1 MARKTNKT
9 ANIKDVAAL
18 AGVSIAT
25 VSRYL
30 NGNLGR
36 MSAATAEKVKD
47 AIAKLDYVPNSV
59 ARQMIT
65 RSSKLVA
72 VIVANIDDYFSTEL
86 FKGISSILESQGYIG
101 VLFDANADIERE
113 KTLLQ
118 AIGSHMYDGLILQSF
133 SNPQTVRDILH
144 QQMPVVSVDR
154 EMDNCPWPQVITD
167 NYEAAKQA
175 TAHFTQEGFT
185 HVVVL
190 TSELDLSR
198 TRQERYR
205 GILAAAGEANVDM
218 LEVSEA
224 SYNHSEV
231 HQQLTDLIQK
241 ANQKTVVFA
250 LKERWLLEFFPSLI
264 MQGLID
270 NQRVTGTGF
279 ADTDF
284 IRRMEPKLTL
294 LSQNPFLMGASS
306 AEIMLR
312 MLQGEAV
319 QPERMIIPAKL
330 Q

>member
-1 MARKTNKT
+1 MARKANKN

-25 VSRYL
+25 VSRFL

-36 MSAATAEKVKD
+36 MSAATATKVQE
-47 AIAKLDYVPNSV
+47 AITKLNYVPNSV

-65 RSSKLVA
+65 QSSKLIA

-86 FKGISSILESQGYIG
+86 FKGISSILESRGYIG

-113 KTLLQ
+113 KTLLR
-118 AIGSHMYDGLILQSF
+118 AIGSRGFDGLILQSF
-133 SNPQTVRDILH
+133 SNPQTVQEILH

-154 EMDNCPWPQVITD
+154 EMDACPWPQVVTD
-167 NYEAAKQA
+167 NFEAAKAA
-175 TAHFTQEGFT
+175 TTAFRQQGYQ

-190 TSELDLSR
+190 TSELELSR

-205 GILAAAGEANVDM
+205 GILAAAQDVDV
-218 LEVSEA
+218 LEVSES

-231 HQQLTDLIQK
+231 HQRLTQLITQND
-241 ANQKTVVFA
+241 QKTVAFA
-250 LKERWLLEFFPSLI
+250 LKERWLLEFFPNLI
-264 MQGLID
+264 ISGLID
-270 NQRVTGTGF
+270 NQTVTATGF

-294 LSQNPFLMGASS
+294 ITQNPFLMGASS

-312 MLQGEAV
+312 QLAGEKVA
-319 QPERMIIPAKL
+319 PEKMVIPAKL

>member
-1 MARKTNKT
+1 MARKSNKN

-25 VSRYL
+25 VSRFL

-36 MSAATAEKVKD
+36 MSAATATKVQD
-47 AIAKLDYVPNSV
+47 AITKLNYVPNSV

-113 KTLLQ
+113 KTLLR
-118 AIGSHMYDGLILQSF
+118 AIGSHQFDGLLLQSF
-133 SNPQTVRDILH
+133 SNPQTVQEILH

-154 EMDNCPWPQVITD
+154 EMDACPWPQVITD
-167 NYEAAKQA
+167 NFQAAQEATEYFGRQ
-175 TAHFTQEGFT
+175 GYT

-205 GILAAAGEANVDM
+205 GILSAAQDVDV
-218 LEVSEA
+218 LEVFEA

-231 HQQLTDLIQK
+231 HQRLTALIHK
-241 ANQKTVVFA
+241 SDQKTVVFA
-250 LKERWLLEFFPSLI
+250 LKERWLLEFLPDLI
-264 MQGLID
+264 ISGLID
-270 NQRVTGTGF
+270 NQEVTATGF

-294 LSQNPFLMGASS
+294 ITQNPFLMGASS

-312 MLQGEAV
+312 ELNGEHVA
-319 QPERMIIPAKL
+319 PDRMIIPAKL

>member
-1 MARKTNKT
+1 MARKSSKT

-25 VSRYL
+25 VSRFL
-30 NGNLGR
+30 NGNLDR
-36 MSAATAEKVKD
+36 MSAATATKVQA
-47 AIAKLDYVPNSV
+47 AITKLNYVPNSV

-101 VLFDANADIERE
+101 VLFDANADVDRE
-113 KTLLQ
+113 KTLLR
-118 AIGSHMYDGLILQSF
+118 AIGSHMFDGLILQSF
-133 SNPQTVRDILH
+133 SNPQTVREILH

-154 EMDNCPWPQVITD
+154 EMDACPWPQVITD

-175 TAHFTQEGFT
+175 TAYFGRQGFT
-185 HVVVL
+185 HVVVV
-190 TSELDLSR
+190 TSELSLSR

-205 GILAAAGEANVDM
+205 GILAAAQDVDV

-231 HQQLTDLIQK
+231 HQHLTQLIQK
-241 ANQKTVVFA
+241 SDEKTVVFA
-250 LKERWLLEFFPSLI
+250 LKERWLLEFFPNLI
-264 MQGLID
+264 IQGLID
-270 NQRVTGTGF
+270 NQEVTGTGF

-294 LSQNPFLMGASS
+294 LTQNPFLMGASS

-312 MLQGEAV
+312 LLQGERVAPDKV
-319 QPERMIIPAKL
+319 IVPAKL